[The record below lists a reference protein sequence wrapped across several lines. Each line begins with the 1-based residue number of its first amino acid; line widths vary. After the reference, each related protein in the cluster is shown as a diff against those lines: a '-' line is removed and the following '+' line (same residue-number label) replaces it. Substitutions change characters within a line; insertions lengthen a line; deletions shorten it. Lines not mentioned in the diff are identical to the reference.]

1 MKHANCIE
9 KYLSEKHGTT
19 QDIETGFQTSTER
32 EMTERHL
39 ETERLLR
46 TAYLVVKE
54 HLPFTNYTSMC
65 KFQQLNGLEL
75 GENYLSD
82 KVCARLSDL
91 KSEVYRYIRDDI
103 DSMLI
108 LLSIMT
114 TISCSTCECT
124 NKQKTNEK
132 ISISNDT
139 LKNVMLISVN
149 RPDITELDA
158 ARAVDNWVSSGKR
171 RLESKHST
179 QQQKKQN
186 IFNEM

>member
-19 QDIETGFQTSTER
+19 QDIEIGFQTSTER

-39 ETERLLR
+39 EEERLLR

-54 HLPFTNYTSMC
+54 HLPFMNYTSMC

-82 KVCARLSDL
+82 KVCARFVSTIASDL

-108 LLSIMT
+108 LLSIMM

-139 LKNVMLISVN
+139 LNNVMLISVN
-149 RPDITELDA
+149 RPDITEY
-158 ARAVDNWVSSGKR
+158 
-171 RLESKHST
+171 
-179 QQQKKQN
+179 
-186 IFNEM
+186 

>member
-1 MKHANCIE
+1 
-9 KYLSEKHGTT
+9 
-19 QDIETGFQTSTER
+19 
-32 EMTERHL
+32 
-39 ETERLLR
+39 
-46 TAYLVVKE
+46 
-54 HLPFTNYTSMC
+54 MC

-82 KVCARLSDL
+82 KACARFVSTIASDL

-124 NKQKTNEK
+124 NKQKTTE
-132 ISISNDT
+132 SLSNDT
-139 LKNVMLISVN
+139 LNNVMLISVN
-149 RPDITELDA
+149 RPGIAELDA
-158 ARAVDNWVSSGKR
+158 ARAVDNWVSSEKR
-171 RLESKHST
+171 SLESEHST

-186 IFNEM
+186 ISNEMQLL